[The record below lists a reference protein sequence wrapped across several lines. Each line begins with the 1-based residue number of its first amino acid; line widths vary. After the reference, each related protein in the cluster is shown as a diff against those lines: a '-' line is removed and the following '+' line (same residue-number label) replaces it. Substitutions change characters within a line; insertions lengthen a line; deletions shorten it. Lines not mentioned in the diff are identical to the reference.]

1 MKLFILLLFITISSQ
16 TFSQLTK
23 NTWLVGGNAKFY
35 SYNSEYSS
43 PTYNSTAK
51 YTQIDLSAPLGYFI
65 ADKVALGIK
74 PTFSSNKGEVTS
86 AGGGKTNVQRYL
98 VGPFGRYYWLNK
110 DQQYNIVTDASYQ
123 FGFFGGGLLNGS
135 LSTFSASAG
144 PVIYFNTTVG
154 VEFLLGYSYSKED
167 VKDGSNEVRK
177 GFQIGIGL
185 QIHLEK

>member
-1 MKLFILLLFITISSQ
+1 MKPIFLILLFALTFKS
-16 TFSQLTK
+16 FSQLSK

-51 YTQIDLSAPLGYFI
+51 YTQIDLSAPIGYFV
-65 ADKVALGIK
+65 ADKLAFGIK
-74 PTFSSNKGEVTS
+74 STLSSTKGKVTS
-86 AGGGKTNVQRYL
+86 TGGLSTNIQRYWI
-98 VGPFGRYYWLNK
+98 GPYGRYYLLDK
-110 DQQYNIVTDASYQ
+110 EQQYNIVTDASYQ
-123 FGFFGGGLLNGS
+123 FGFFGGGLLKGN

-154 VEFLLGYSYSKED
+154 FEFLLGYSYSKED
-167 VKDGSNEVRK
+167 IKQRSKEIRK
-177 GFQIGIGL
+177 GFQLGIGL